1 MKKHN
6 AVKVVL
12 ITLLILLV
20 LSWIFPAAYYSSQY
34 VSEGRVQMGLF
45 DLFNYPITSLSYFGY
60 IALFF
65 VLVGG
70 FYGILNKIPAYRTFL
85 DKIVSIFDGKEKV
98 FISIVMI
105 ILAVLVS
112 VCGIQYELFL
122 FFPFIVAIILLM
134 GYDKIVAAITMVGS
148 ISVGLAGSTYA
159 YNNLTVLLSSL
170 GLKIDYEI
178 GVRTVILLVGLVLL
192 ILNVILYINKTGKNK
207 ITKVE
212 EKKVTVKA
220 EVVSDKGAVKT
231 TKTVKK
237 TTTTTKKST
246 GTKKTTKSKSNK
258 KNNKAAV
265 TDEDV
270 IVVKENNNYFIP
282 ASKGKDHKIWPLV
295 LLFVL
300 MFITFVL
307 AFIPWNENSLNVG
320 LFTDITKNVTEFKI
334 FKFAIFGKI
343 LGNTNAFGAWN
354 TADLYL
360 VMALVVL
367 LLSIIYK
374 IKLDD
379 VFDGF
384 AAGAK
389 KALAPALIVILV
401 YTILVTVTYHPFQ
414 LTIYKAIL
422 GLTKGF
428 GVLSVFTTSL
438 VAILASILNAD
449 PSYVFQSVLPYLV
462 SLGID
467 SKAYGIIGIIFQSMY
482 GLTMLVA
489 PTSIVLLAVLSALNI
504 SYKEWLGKI
513 WKFLL
518 EFLVVLIIIF
528 IILTVI

>member
-12 ITLLILLV
+12 LTLVVLLV
-20 LSWIFPAAYYSSQY
+20 LSWILPAAYYSSQY
-34 VSEGRVQMGLF
+34 VSQGRVQMGLF

-70 FYGILNKIPAYRTFL
+70 FYGILYKIPAYRTFL
-85 DKIVSIFDGKEKV
+85 DRIVAMFDGKEKV
-98 FISIVMI
+98 FVSIVMVLI
-105 ILAVLVS
+105 AVLVS
-112 VCGIQYELFL
+112 VCGIHYEIFL
-122 FFPFIVAIILLM
+122 FFPLIVALILLM

-159 YNNLTVLLSSL
+159 YNNLNVLLSTL

-178 GVRTVILLVGLVLL
+178 GIRTIILLVGLVLL
-192 ILNVILYINKTGKNK
+192 IFNTIMYINKFGKK
-207 ITKVE
+207 PAKVE
-212 EKKVTVKA
+212 VKKEPVKV
-220 EVVSDKGAVKT
+220 EVVKEKVEVKT
-231 TKTVKK
+231 TKKSGGTTTKKK
-237 TTTTTKKST
+237 TTTTKKTT

-258 KNNKAAV
+258 RNVKAAV

-270 IVVKENNNYFIP
+270 IVVKDNNYLIP
-282 ASKGKDHKIWPLV
+282 SVRGKNHNIWPIV

-307 AFIPWNENSLNVG
+307 AFIPWNENSLNVS

-354 TADLYL
+354 SADLYL
-360 VMALVVL
+360 VMAVVVL

-374 IKLDD
+374 VKFDD
-379 VFDGF
+379 VLDGF

-389 KALAPALIVILV
+389 KALAPAVIVLLV

-414 LTIYKAIL
+414 LVIYKAIL

-428 GVLSVFTTSL
+428 NVATTAL
-438 VAILASILNAD
+438 VAIIASVLNAD
-449 PSYVFQSVLPYLV
+449 PSYTFQSVLPYLISV
-462 SLGID
+462 
-467 SKAYGIIGIIFQSMY
+467 KTNTEVYGLIGIMFQSLY

-489 PTSIVLLAVLSALNI
+489 PTSIVLLAVLSALDI
-504 SYKEWLGKI
+504 QYKDWLGKI
-513 WKFLL
+513 WKFFV
-518 EFLVVLIIIF
+518 EFLVVLLIIF
-528 IILTVI
+528 IILAVI